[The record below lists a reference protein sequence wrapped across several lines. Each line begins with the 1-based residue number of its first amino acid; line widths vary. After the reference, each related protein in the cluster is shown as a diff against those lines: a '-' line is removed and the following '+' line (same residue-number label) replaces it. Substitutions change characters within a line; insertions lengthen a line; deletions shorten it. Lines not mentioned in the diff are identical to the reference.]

1 MKKFYVI
8 GNPISH
14 SLSPKIFDYFFNT
27 LKINA
32 QYSSKCIK
40 DRQEFISFIKATKN
54 DTSGYNITSP
64 YKGIAYEVVDD
75 IDKSAI
81 KNGSVNCIKVLH
93 NKLIGYNTDEYGFST
108 MLDLNMIKLDKKN
121 ILILGYGKAAEIIV
135 DYISK
140 STKSNLLIHGRNEKK
155 IKLFINRFSN
165 KNIQIFDNHFAEVD
179 IIINCLSTKIKN
191 KDFNLLLNS
200 LSSYVVDVFIDLN
213 YININLDQILVKK
226 YISGIDMLIYQAYK
240 SFNIWFNNRYQNE
253 LNFLE
258 IKKAIK

>member
-1 MKKFYVI
+1 M
-8 GNPISH
+8 
-14 SLSPKIFDYFFNT
+14 
-27 LKINA
+27 
-32 QYSSKCIK
+32 
-40 DRQEFISFIKATKN
+40 
-54 DTSGYNITSP
+54 
-64 YKGIAYEVVDD
+64 
-75 IDKSAI
+75 
-81 KNGSVNCIKVLH
+81 LH

-135 DYISK
+135 NYISK

-213 YININLDQILVKK
+213 YININ
-226 YISGIDMLIYQAYK
+226 
-240 SFNIWFNNRYQNE
+240 
-253 LNFLE
+253 
-258 IKKAIK
+258 